1 MFYGKLILGMCV
13 RKGSKSLIFLILLVL
28 GGFLFGGCDAIDNV
42 IPTSGA
48 YKINMQIND
57 VLLENLSYARSA
69 DKIVP
74 SFEDPIAND
83 PDVTALMIFLRDPS
97 SGEIVG
103 WKVIYNTDKEAVKNK
118 KTNDDL
124 NENKDIVSDDNA
136 NKTESTA
143 KAKNSEV
150 FKNGSELIIPV
161 SSLDDKLP
169 PFPIPENVSMGIYTM
184 VTQVMSGKDVLQ
196 KTEKNIFY
204 LGKNNFSFNGI
215 NIYLPGISDSSQ
227 LISKGTVVMLEAD
240 LKFDKQLNPYI
251 VWYDGKNKIN
261 EGRFSD
267 GANIIFWKAPEQ
279 SGFFSLRA
287 EVFPAEKNSLLKGYK
302 KDISLLVSS
311 KMTDMYLASASIP
324 QMTHWYVMEG
334 NLNNSKTPSSSEYA
348 LKPSSETIP
357 KWIGFNGTYGIAT
370 GYNNIFTMP
379 KIKVANNGTEVWQT
393 LFRFKPLDNGDIFSV
408 QFGSSNNALLNL
420 CIKDNAL
427 VLTLASPLKTVSQT
441 VDLYPLAD
449 DSPENA
455 QAVMHDIPFI
465 TAGVKFSI
473 QNNLLT
479 AQINI
484 IGNPILTELAI
495 KPIEIAVEIRN
506 EFFITLGFLGDALH
520 DQFKISVEGL
530 ETAQNVKTN
539 VYPDYN
545 ILWDEF
551 ALYYKP
557 PDDILSVTVKP
568 VTSEDQP
575 VMPLEN

>member
-1 MFYGKLILGMCV
+1 MCV
-13 RKGSKSLIFLILLVL
+13 RKGSKILIFLILLVL
-28 GGFLFGGCDAIDNV
+28 SGFLFGGCDAIDNV
-42 IPTSGA
+42 IPTSGT
-48 YKINMQIND
+48 YKINMQING
-57 VLLENLSYARSA
+57 VSLENLSYARSA
-69 DKIVP
+69 DKITP
-74 SFEDPIAND
+74 SFEDPISND
-83 PDVTALMIFLRDPS
+83 PDVTALMIFLREPS

-103 WKVIYNTDKEAVKNK
+103 WKVIYNTDKEAVKNDN
-118 KTNDDL
+118 TNDVQED
-124 NENKDIVSDDNA
+124 KDISDDNA
-136 NKTESTA
+136 NKNSTSNVKLPA
-143 KAKNSEV
+143 V

-161 SSLDDKLP
+161 SSLDNKLP
-169 PFPIPENVSMGIYTM
+169 PFPIPENLSMGAYTM

-196 KTEKNIFY
+196 RNEKNIFY
-204 LGKNNFSFNGI
+204 LGKNDFSFNGI

-227 LISKGTVVMLEAD
+227 LISKGMVVMLEAD
-240 LKFDKQLNPYI
+240 LNFNKQLDPYI

-261 EGRFSD
+261 EGSFSD

-287 EVFPAEKNSLLKGYK
+287 EVFPSEKDSLLKGYK

-311 KMTDMYLASASIP
+311 KITDVHLASANVA

-334 NLNNSKTPSSSEYA
+334 NLVNSKMPNSSEYA
-348 LKPSSETIP
+348 LKPSSETKP
-357 KWIGFNGTYGIAT
+357 KWIGFNGTYGLAT

-379 KIKVANNGTEVWQT
+379 KIRVANNGTEVWQT